1 MKKELARKGFRI
13 VFHSAIRWKNWK
25 LITGF
30 HVFRDYDLEENHLAE
45 HSHLEE
51 QDPSLELGKLVALFE
66 MTEDYREMND
76 VSEANPEI
84 TMQLLDKVWTI
95 MSSKFVKQ

>member
-30 HVFRDYDLEENHLAE
+30 HVFRDFNLEEHHLAE

-66 MTEDYREMND
+66 MTEDYKEMND

-84 TMQLLDKVWTI
+84 TMMLLHKVWAI
-95 MSSKFVKQ
+95 MSSNFVK